1 MSTNSLFLLSCHGCV
16 LPKNRTAQQQQCR
29 PTLFCALSTASPNAN
44 TRLCWS
50 RQYPS
55 DWVRRLRLVIC
66 SITAMPCQMPT
77 QLLLAVLDRMPLSS
91 TPQSYEARLS
101 QTDIGI
107 SYRCAADWTSQ
118 DEPRDREAK
127 DHLARIMFGISP
139 TSPAGNWLLRLVA
152 FFVFGYKLPKPDLHS
167 HWGQLLAG
175 KMQPDR

>member
-1 MSTNSLFLLSCHGCV
+1 
-16 LPKNRTAQQQQCR
+16 
-29 PTLFCALSTASPNAN
+29 
-44 TRLCWS
+44 
-50 RQYPS
+50 
-55 DWVRRLRLVIC
+55 
-66 SITAMPCQMPT
+66 MPT

-107 SYRCAADWTSQ
+107 SCRCAADWTSQ

-139 TSPAGNWLLRLVA
+139 TSALLET
-152 FFVFGYKLPKPDLHS
+152 GYSDWSPFSSSGIKLPEPDLHS